1 MDSILEDKKR
11 ALWEL
16 PDSIVDF
23 IQSIVIAL
31 IICVILYLLIA
42 MPNQVQGSS
51 MEPNFSQGQIILTN
65 KLSTWMGDTQIGH
78 SLGFNYERGDVIVFK
93 KPDLKN
99 EFIKRIIGIPGD
111 TVAIHDGKV
120 YINGEALDESEYLA
134 NDVSTIGGTFIVEN
148 DEAIKI
154 PANSFF
160 VLGDNRSN
168 SHDSRSIDVGF
179 IKEEWIRGEVEL
191 RYWPSISIFNRPNYN
206 L

>member
-1 MDSILEDKKR
+1 
-11 ALWEL
+11 
-16 PDSIVDF
+16 
-23 IQSIVIAL
+23 
-31 IICVILYLLIA
+31 

>member
-11 ALWEL
+11 TLWEL